1 MLRNLQLEFCA
12 FFIFKIMG
20 ESIFQKEDFKLG
32 WQELAT
38 RQYTQKNQAVILGV
52 CMFSSLR

>member
-1 MLRNLQLEFCA
+1 
-12 FFIFKIMG
+12 MG